1 MKIKKIWSHI
11 CENDYVLATNY
22 KMVKDDKKKRNMM
35 LFVYDNNF
43 RWNI

>member
-11 CENDYVLATNY
+11 CENDYVFATNY
-22 KMVKDDKKKRNMM
+22 KMVQDGKKKRNMM